1 MFKVLI
7 ASLAATAI
15 ASPAMAEMT
24 RYSNGDLLNRGVH
37 PGIVQGFS
45 DLEVP
50 VFNGS
55 TMNICQIAD
64 GVRPVAFYNYK
75 YNAVLVCEHNVKSA
89 DEFISSVTH
98 EAVHMVQD
106 CRNGLQSDSLVPA
119 ESNYLK
125 ELFARLPT
133 HLQNNIVNVY
143 EPSDYAVEIEAF
155 YFQSRPAAVA
165 TGVRS
170 FCF

>member
-1 MFKVLI
+1 MFKALI
-7 ASLAATAI
+7 ASLAATVI
-15 ASPAMAEMT
+15 ASPASAALIQ
-24 RYSNGDLLNRGVH
+24 YSNADLLNRGVH
-37 PGIVQGFS
+37 PGIVQGF
-45 DLEVP
+45 DQLNVP

-55 TMNICQIAD
+55 DLTLCQIAD

-75 YNAVLVCEHNVKSA
+75 YNAVLVCEQNVQSA

-106 CRNGLQSDSLVPA
+106 CRNGLESESLVPA

-143 EPSDYAVEIEAF
+143 KPSSYAVEIEAF

>member
-1 MFKVLI
+1 MFKALI
-7 ASLAATAI
+7 ASLAATVI
-15 ASPAMAEMT
+15 ASPASAALIPYT
-24 RYSNGDLLNRGVH
+24 NADLLQRGVH

-50 VFNGS
+50 VFNGNS
-55 TMNICQIAD
+55 MNICQVAD
-64 GVRPVAFYNYK
+64 GIRPVAFYNFK
-75 YNAVLVCEHNVKSA
+75 YNAVLVCEQNVQNA

-106 CRNGLQSDSLVPA
+106 CRNGLQSNPLEAADS
-119 ESNYLK
+119 EYLK
-125 ELFARLPT
+125 QLFARLPGY
-133 HLQNNIVNVY
+133 LQDNILKVY

-165 TGVRS
+165 TGVQS